1 MDKPSDGDY
10 LHGMGSTE
18 PLMGKP
24 LEPVE
29 DNDVVEHID
38 QAEKLFIEAFG
49 DDVWQE
55 ILRQRVA
62 LDRPLKTSEVEA
74 IIQLPLGEPRPT
86 MGRLPTNADRLVT
99 MEEIRFTRRALL
111 LAIGTSKQ
119 MSLEHRALANNYPVN
134 AGPAAH
140 LLAAS
145 FDRDAREFQQV
156 YDDWL
161 ARFGE

>member
-1 MDKPSDGDY
+1 MDNPGDGDY
-10 LHGMGSTE
+10 LHGMDSTE

-24 LEPVE
+24 LGSVE

-74 IIQLPLGEPRPT
+74 IIQRPVSAPT
-86 MGRLPTNADRLVT
+86 TTRLPVDADRLVT
-99 MEEIRFTRRALL
+99 MEEIRSARRAFLV
-111 LAIGTSKQ
+111 AIATSKQ
-119 MSLEHRALANNYPVN
+119 MAMEHRALAQSHPAN
-134 AGPAAH
+134 AGQAAT
-140 LLAAS
+140 LMAAS
-145 FDRDAREFQQV
+145 FDRDVREYERV
-156 YDDWL
+156 YDDWM